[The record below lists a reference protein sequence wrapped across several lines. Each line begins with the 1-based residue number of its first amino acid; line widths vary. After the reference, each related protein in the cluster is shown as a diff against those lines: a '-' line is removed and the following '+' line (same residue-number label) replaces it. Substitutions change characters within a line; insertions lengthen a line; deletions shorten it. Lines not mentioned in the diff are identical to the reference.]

1 MCYVIGS
8 IEVACKIEGITTFG
22 TKWNIITSYTQPYV
36 LRNRLIE
43 TGTSADRDE
52 YGDTF
57 RPGSLEREG
66 DELSLEATTRRSRRR
81 VEHRWFFL

>member
-1 MCYVIGS
+1 MISTGERGRYLDV
-8 IEVACKIEGITTFG
+8 CKGRYQQV
-22 TKWNIITSYTQPYV
+22 S
-36 LRNRLIE
+36 NRE
-43 TGTSADRDE
+43 YPPVCKGRYQQTGTSADRVD

-66 DELSLEATTRRSRRR
+66 DQLSLEATTRRSRRR